1 AWVNFN
7 TTDKK
12 VIQAKVGLST
22 ISVEEA
28 KYERD
33 HDITGWDFDKQHKEA
48 RNTWSELLGK
58 VEIKDTDEENKTIFY
73 TQLYHS
79 FLHPNNVTSSK
90 GTFRAARDENTVR
103 HTSEIGEDFEYY
115 NGWSTWDDFRK
126 YSLYSLLEPQKFENI
141 VKSMIGVYQTRGSY
155 SQWGSGYWPSPTV
168 RNEFNGTVILDA
180 YAKGFNLTRSEI
192 QTALQGMAVDT
203 DNYSV
208 DNNQISGK
216 LERAYSAYYPMK
228 LAQLIGD
235 QATYEK
241 YKEIA
246 LSYKELWNAEQVD
259 ESGNERGFFTPNA
272 KSVNKGD
279 ITQVNKYAYQGNLWT
294 YRWFVPHDIHG
305 LADLIGGKR
314 EMAKDLQYFFAIDE
328 YMAINEPDIHVPYLF
343 NYLRM
348 PYLTQYYAREFTT
361 EVVTQ

>member
-1 AWVNFN
+1 
-7 TTDKK
+7 
-12 VIQAKVGLST
+12 
-22 ISVEEA
+22 
-28 KYERD
+28 
-33 HDITGWDFDKQHKEA
+33 
-48 RNTWSELLGK
+48 
-58 VEIKDTDEENKTIFY
+58 
-73 TQLYHS
+73 
-79 FLHPNNVTSSK
+79 
-90 GTFRAARDENTVR
+90 
-103 HTSEIGEDFEYY
+103 
-115 NGWSTWDDFRK
+115 
-126 YSLYSLLEPQKFENI
+126 
-141 VKSMIGVYQTRGSY
+141 
-155 SQWGSGYWPSPTV
+155 
-168 RNEFNGTVILDA
+168 
-180 YAKGFNLTRSEI
+180 LTRSEI

-305 LADLIGGKR
+305 LADLLGGKR

-328 YMAINEPDIHVPYLF
+328 YMTINEPDIHVPYLF

-361 EVVTQ
+361 EVVTQKYHIHGLYGYPIKSRVYRADPEGYLPSMDDDAGAMSSWFVYSAMGLFPGNPGDPYYLIGSPIFSEVKLHLDGGKTFTIKANNVSSENRFIQSGKLNGKSFDQPWISYEDIMAGGVLEFEMGAEPNYEWGASSNAIPPTTDFTAEIDNTVVRNDLIKLEDNW